1 MWTNAEIVNMAD
13 VAIEI
18 EKCAQAKSDGG
29 AKTCASSAC
38 DIPDSWGS
46 WVLLDWKLTYRTYHK
61 SSQHVGSSYLCDG

>member
-1 MWTNAEIVNMAD
+1 MAD
-13 VAIEI
+13 VDIEI

-46 WVLLDWKLTYRTYHK
+46 WGSWVLLD
-61 SSQHVGSSYLCDG
+61 